1 MQQHLVFKPLG
12 ETYRTTIGVTI
23 TSLPTI
29 PDGALR
35 CKLQVETQDIR
46 ARFNANSGS
55 TYGVTSIVG
64 GGFIFFVN
72 TVANPYYL
80 IEGIDEMSRMRMV
93 QAGSTAG
100 TINVMFEGEQE
111 ITSYNGGTA

>member
-12 ETYRTTIGVTI
+12 ETYKTTIGVTI

-35 CKLQVETQDIR
+35 CKIQVEEQDIR
-46 ARFNANSGS
+46 AKFNADTGS

-64 GGFIFFVN
+64 GGFVFPVN

-80 IEGIDEMSRMRMV
+80 IEGYDMMSRMRMV

-100 TINVMFEGEQE
+100 SINVLFEGEQE
-111 ITSYNGGTA
+111 ITSYDGGMA